1 MKEVDRFCRWIDYPF
16 MPDEWIRLY
25 ETNGQQTI
33 RAYSTLVNGGAYDGL
48 DWNDI
53 NEKWRAI
60 LAKHEEDQNI
70 GLFTSEWR
78 SRMVIK
84 WQGEFPDNE
93 FLQLEYLY
101 EDIMKT
107 QNVLTGT
114 QNDQA
119 RKLCKLSLLADK
131 QIRAGTDFKDA
142 LKSYNDL
149 IKSAEFGPKNAKN
162 AGDFD
167 SVGELALYLVKKG
180 YMPKFYDNANRDEV
194 DVTMKNTQLY
204 LRNLV
209 LGEPT
214 LQDQA
219 LQRLEMYRV
228 ATEMEKEGYRDMD
241 ADLDKYDA
249 QGEEVEL
256 EGEFE
261 VEDD

>member
-1 MKEVDRFCRWIDYPF
+1 
-16 MPDEWIRLY
+16 
-25 ETNGQQTI
+25 
-33 RAYSTLVNGGAYDGL
+33 
-48 DWNDI
+48 
-53 NEKWRAI
+53 
-60 LAKHEEDQNI
+60 
-70 GLFTSEWR
+70 
-78 SRMVIK
+78 
-84 WQGEFPDNE
+84 
-93 FLQLEYLY
+93 
-101 EDIMKT
+101 
-107 QNVLTGT
+107 
-114 QNDQA
+114 
-119 RKLCKLSLLADK
+119 LADK